1 MILLIE
7 KWPVST
13 RSVILRLLLKT
24 INVLQGNILR
34 HGPASN
40 LPKGG
45 DFYAYCDICS
55 CDFSIKHSGRYDVK
69 VHINTGKHQGNT
81 EKKSSNHSI
90 LNFIE
95 STKCKDDSSIN
106 AECLMANFIIEHNL
120 PIAISDHLSPLV
132 KKMFPDSKIAKQFA
146 CKRTKTTQIIHEMA
160 SDCQS
165 DMSGIIEDS
174 VFSISTDGS
183 SDRGCEHQ
191 LYPMVIRYYD
201 KNAGKILTGLLSLPS
216 CEGAS
221 TGENIFQ
228 LMDWSFAFQIQ
239 PLVFPQSR
247 SENMSIVDLSKY
259 CLILSAASINFF
271 K

>member
-1 MILLIE
+1 MAGVNSKRDLEIAPKNNQRFTRKYTE
-7 KWPVST
+7 TWPCIQPSK
-13 RSVILRLLLKT
+13 R
-24 INVLQGNILR
+24 
-34 HGPASN
+34 
-40 LPKGG
+40 G

-201 KNAGKILTGLLSLPS
+201 KNAGKIL
-216 CEGAS
+216 CEFS
-221 TGENIFQ
+221 QQN
-228 LMDWSFAFQIQ
+228 
-239 PLVFPQSR
+239 
-247 SENMSIVDLSKY
+247 
-259 CLILSAASINFF
+259 
-271 K
+271 